1 MTDMKKAIVI
11 GAGIA
16 GLITARMLSDYY
28 EEVCIIERD
37 ELPAEPSNRQGVPQS
52 FHPHRVLPRGGLILE
67 QYFPGY
73 NDELIALGAIPS
85 QNEKFVIANR
95 YGTLVNKANAAASSF
110 NIASC
115 SRALLEWVLRQRVQS
130 IDHVSFLTSTEVT
143 GLMVSEDRHSITGV
157 YTKKRGRDH
166 RIEMLAADMVI
177 DAAGRSSKLIRWLDE
192 IGIPVPEP
200 EVLKVSLGYSTRYY
214 NIPSSIQNE
223 WGTVIAESDPEQ
235 GIRAGMFWRIENDIA
250 GVLLFNAGGNEYPS
264 TDPDEFQKQIK
275 QLFASHE
282 IAALV
287 DQLEPLQGPRGYR
300 ISESVRQH
308 FELME
313 HWPSGLLVLGD
324 AFCSFD
330 PIHGQGMTVAA
341 IEAETIGKC
350 LEAQRVHPEPQ
361 FERQVLLRMQQE
373 IEPAWWLSSV
383 ADLRW
388 QGVEHVGPSRLK
400 GVTFAQKYI
409 NLFVKQAM
417 KKSSQENNNRL
428 FFMNFLM
435 NALILPPSEF
445 FKGDILNLI
454 LNDNGSKEELEL
466 RAELGIEDPELFQQR
481 IDEIIPSFQLEPDG
495 RIQKMLDS
503 LRLAM
508 SK

>member
-1 MTDMKKAIVI
+1 MPDMKKAVVI

-37 ELPAEPSNRQGVPQS
+37 ELPAEPLNRQGVPQS

-67 QYFPGY
+67 HYFPGY
-73 NDELIALGAIPS
+73 NDELITLGAIPS
-85 QNEKFVIANR
+85 EKEKIVIANR
-95 YGTLVNKANAAASSF
+95 YGTLVNKADAASPF

-115 SRALLEWVLRQRVQS
+115 SRALLEWVLRQRVQN

-143 GLMVSEDRHSITGV
+143 GLMVSEDQRSITGV
-157 YTKKRGRDH
+157 FTKERGPDQP
-166 RIEMLAADMVI
+166 IEMLAADMVI
-177 DAAGRSSKLIRWLDE
+177 DASGRSSKLIRWLDK
-192 IGIPVPEP
+192 IGLSVPEP

-214 NIPSSIQNE
+214 NIPFSIQHE
-223 WGTVIAESDPEQ
+223 WGTVITESDPEE
-235 GIRAGMFWRIENDIA
+235 GIRAGMLWRIENDIA

-275 QLFASHE
+275 QLFASDE
-282 IAALV
+282 ISALT

-324 AFCSFD
+324 SFCSFD

-388 QGVEHVGPSRLK
+388 QGVEHVGTSQLK
-400 GVTFAQKYI
+400 GVSFAQKYI

-417 KKSSQENNNRL
+417 KRSSQENHNHL
-428 FFMNFLM
+428 FFMQFLM

-445 FKGDILNLI
+445 FKGDVLNMI
-454 LNDNGSKEELEL
+454 LNDNGSEEEMEL
-466 RAELGIEDPELFQQR
+466 RAELGVEDPGLFQQR
-481 IDEIIPSFQLEPDG
+481 IDEIIPSFQLEPDA
-495 RIQKMLDS
+495 RINKILDS

>member
-1 MTDMKKAIVI
+1 MPDMKKAVII

-16 GLITARMLSDYY
+16 GLITAKMLSEHY
-28 EEVCIIERD
+28 EEVYVIERD
-37 ELPAEPSNRQGVPQS
+37 ELPSDPTNRQGVPQS
-52 FHPHRVLPRGGLILE
+52 YHPHRVLPRGGLILE

-85 QNEKFVIANR
+85 QEEKFVIANR
-95 YGTLVNKANAAASSF
+95 YGTLVNKADAAASSF
-110 NIASC
+110 KIASC
-115 SRALLEWVLRQRVQS
+115 SRALLEWVLRQRVQN

-143 GLMVSEDRHSITGV
+143 GLMVSEDRRSITGV
-157 YTKKRGRDH
+157 YTKERGRDH
-166 RIEMLAADMVI
+166 QIGMLAADMVI
-177 DAAGRSSKLIRWLDE
+177 DASGRSSKLIRWLDQ

-223 WGTVIAESDPEQ
+223 WGTVITESDPEQ
-235 GIRAGMFWRIENDIA
+235 GVRAGMLWRIENDTA

-264 TDPDEFQKQIK
+264 TDPDEFQKQIVH
-275 QLFASHE
+275 LFASDE
-282 IAALV
+282 IATLV
-287 DQLEPLQGPRGYR
+287 DQLEPIQGPRGYR

-388 QGVEHVGPSRLK
+388 QGVEHVGPSQLK

-409 NLFVKQAM
+409 NLFMKQAM

-428 FFMNFLM
+428 FFMQFLM

-445 FKGDILNLI
+445 FKGDLLNLI
-454 LNDNGSKEELEL
+454 LNDNGSKEEMEL
-466 RAELGIEDPELFQQR
+466 RAELGVEDPELFQQR
-481 IDEIIPSFQLEPDG
+481 IDEIMPSFQLETDD
-495 RIQKMLDS
+495 RIKKMLDS
-503 LRLAM
+503 LQLAM